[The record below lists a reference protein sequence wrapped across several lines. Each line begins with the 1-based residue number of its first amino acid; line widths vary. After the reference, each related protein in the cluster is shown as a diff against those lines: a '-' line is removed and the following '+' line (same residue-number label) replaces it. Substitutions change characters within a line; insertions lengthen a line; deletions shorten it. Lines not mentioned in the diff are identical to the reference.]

1 VADDDAPPGVPE
13 WVVTYGDMM
22 SLLLTFFIMLVS
34 LSEVQANKKFRAV
47 LDSLQKSLGYTAAPL
62 APPGGAFPL
71 NSVIERMSILG
82 AHTNERTSKGGIKT
96 PQATRGD
103 DVRIFSN
110 RPGNP
115 ISAGAPLLFARGSSE
130 LVPTVQKELV
140 DFAARLAGKPNKIE
154 VFGHDIPDSAD
165 GGTSAW
171 NLAYERARRVADFLI
186 KEGID
191 PDRIR
196 LLTHIQMPDPNLRA
210 ARPSS
215 ADSVEIFLLDAFQ
228 NEYVGPRVP

>member
-1 VADDDAPPGVPE
+1 MADDDAPPGVPE

-165 GGTSAW
+165 GGISAW
-171 NLAYERARRVADFLI
+171 NLAYERARRVGARHRHHWRHHWRTWRERQHVRAGRPRTGQRHQRDHLRRVRSG
-186 KEGID
+186 EHRRR
-191 PDRIR
+191 RIR
-196 LLTHIQMPDPNLRA
+196 
-210 ARPSS
+210 
-215 ADSVEIFLLDAFQ
+215 
-228 NEYVGPRVP
+228 RVRRR